1 MGTRKI
7 VLSAVIGAIYAALT
21 ILLAPISYG
30 AIQFRVSEALTVL
43 PFFYPTSIWGLFVG
57 CLIANFFSPS
67 VTILDIV
74 FGSLATLLA
83 GYLTSKMK
91 SKWLAP
97 LPPVIIN
104 AVVIGLVIAYVSA
117 PSAMM
122 TVFPAIALS
131 VGVGQLGA
139 CYVIGIP
146 LLYALEKVKLFGLD
160 ELKKVKTMKNNK

>member
-1 MGTRKI
+1 MGTRKL

-57 CLIANFFSPS
+57 CLIANLFSPA
-67 VTILDIV
+67 VTIFDIV

-91 SKWLAP
+91 NKWLAP
-97 LPPVIIN
+97 LPPVIVN
-104 AVVIGLVIAYVSA
+104 AVVVGLVIAYVSA
-117 PSAMM
+117 PGAMLEA
-122 TVFPAIALS
+122 FLPIALS
-131 VGVGQLGA
+131 VGAGELGA
-139 CYVIGIP
+139 CYVLGIP
-146 LLYALEKVKLFGLD
+146 LLYALSKVKLFGLD
-160 ELKKVKTMKNNK
+160 ELKRTK